1 MITSAPQTT
10 APVAIDDL
18 FRLVLVDGITL
29 QADGRDVTYRTV
41 RLRETTVGDERLAL
55 RMVERA
61 VMVGGEYRLMVSDAD
76 FRYALTLRHIEAL
89 ECDGVKLPQ
98 AMLDLSFLDR
108 LSNHDL
114 QLIEQRIF
122 LIEMAAQLRYG
133 AISQEDFNLLMGGTS
148 KEKATPQP
156 EGPVE
161 GVGQALDSAQP
172 VPALLA
178 DHSGAYSGGA
188 GAGHGG

>member
-1 MITSAPQTT
+1 MTTSAPQTR

-29 QADGRDVTYRTV
+29 QADGRDVTYKTV
-41 RLRETTVGDERLAL
+41 RLRETTVGDERIAL

-61 VMVGGEYRLMVSDAD
+61 VLVDGEYRLMVSDAD

-89 ECDGVKLPQ
+89 ECDGIKLTQ
-98 AMLDLSFLDR
+98 AMLDLTFLDR

-133 AISQEDFNLLMGGTS
+133 AISEEDFNLLLGGAP
-148 KEKATPQP
+148 KEKASPKS
-156 EGPVE
+156 EGPAE
-161 GVGQALDSAQP
+161 GVGQAHDSAQP